1 MFKKVAGVAVM
12 VCLCGLLAAPAGA
25 RPKSH
30 NVSLTFTA
38 VALPSGSVNSAAG
51 EIKGTLGPGAIL
63 IKGGSTGKATAYYAA
78 GRIAAKINATVTPNP
93 DGSQVFSGELK
104 VTSGTGAY
112 TGARGQLSLTGT
124 TTTSGGVP
132 GSLTGQAKGAITYG
146 R

>member
-1 MFKKVAGVAVM
+1 MLKKVAGVAVT

-30 NVSLTFTA
+30 NVSLAFTA
-38 VALPSGSVNSAAG
+38 VALPPGSVNSAAG

-63 IKGGSTGKATAYYAA
+63 IKGGSTGTVTAYYA
-78 GRIAAKINATVTPNP
+78 
-93 DGSQVFSGELK
+93 GSQVFSGALK

-112 TGARGQLSLTGT
+112 AGARGRLSLTGT

-132 GSLTGQAKGAITYG
+132 GSLSGQATGAIIYG